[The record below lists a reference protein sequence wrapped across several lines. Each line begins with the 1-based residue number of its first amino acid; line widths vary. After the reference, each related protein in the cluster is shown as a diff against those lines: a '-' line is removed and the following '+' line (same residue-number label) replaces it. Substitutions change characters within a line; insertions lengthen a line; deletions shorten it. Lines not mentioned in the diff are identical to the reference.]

1 MSTILDAL
9 KKVERE
15 RESPG
20 DRLRHEPEHT
30 PKRARR
36 VSTITIVVCAI
47 LGFGAGAGIAL
58 WRSSAPVGDE
68 TPAVASAP
76 PADAEVAM
84 VAADP
89 VPRSGP
95 AVRSKPAGRLDGNTR
110 PAPPTAASAGAPGA
124 VADSALEPSPFEPP
138 PAEVAAVAAVPA
150 ARAEAPAGKVP
161 ATAAPDAVAALPR
174 PAPRPL
180 KIAPDADDAN
190 EPAGEELPLDD
201 ESEIDHESEDAD
213 PPAEATLIDTGR
225 SPPGAPRV
233 TLSFL
238 QWSADP
244 ARRFAFISVDGGPSQ
259 RVREG
264 DAAGAV
270 SVAGI
275 TPDGVRL
282 RHADTLF
289 IIRPRH

>member
-36 VSTITIVVCAI
+36 VSTVTIVVCAI

-58 WRSSAPVGDE
+58 WRSNAPVGDE
-68 TPAVASAP
+68 AASPAAAP
-76 PADAEVAM
+76 PAAELAV
-84 VAADP
+84 VTADP
-89 VPRSGP
+89 VPR
-95 AVRSKPAGRLDGNTR
+95 AGAAPR
-110 PAPPTAASAGAPGA
+110 PAPARRSDEDAPPAADTVEVPGA
-124 VADSALEPSPFEPP
+124 GVDSALEPSPFEPP
-138 PAEVAAVAAVPA
+138 PAEPAAVAALPAVPV
-150 ARAEAPAGKVP
+150 EAPAAGVP
-161 ATAAPDAVAALPR
+161 GPAAPDAVAALPR
-174 PAPRPL
+174 PVPRPL
-180 KIAPDADDAN
+180 KIAPDPDDAN
-190 EPAGEELPLDD
+190 EPAGEEPPLDD
-201 ESEIDHESEDAD
+201 ESGIELDSEDAGA
-213 PPAEATLIDTGR
+213 PAEETVIDTGR

-270 SVAGI
+270 SVARI

-282 RHADTLF
+282 RHAETLF